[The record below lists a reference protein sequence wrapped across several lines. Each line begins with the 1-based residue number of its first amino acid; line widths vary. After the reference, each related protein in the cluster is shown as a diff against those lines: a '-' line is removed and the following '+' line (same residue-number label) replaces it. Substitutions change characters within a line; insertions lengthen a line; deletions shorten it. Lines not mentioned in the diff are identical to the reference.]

1 MWLANQ
7 TRPDIANTVRAI
19 ARYASK
25 PREVHWSTGIGI
37 LEYVFGPSDLGVTFQ
52 RGRGLELVE
61 FADADNASK
70 ATDMR
75 SVSGGAVMYAGACVC
90 WFSTS
95 QKCVTLS
102 TTEAEY
108 VALGDTIKDAIFIGY
123 VWSFIFWGF
132 GATYMT
138 IVEENE
144 GARHLAQNPV
154 CTSNS
159 KLIDVRHH
167 FLREL
172 IFRGEFI
179 ITNVE
184 SEDQHAGFLTKS
196 LSNVAFCYHRDF
208 LINI

>member
-1 MWLANQ
+1 M
-7 TRPDIANTVRAI
+7 
-19 ARYASK
+19 
-25 PREVHWSTGIGI
+25 G
-37 LEYVFGPSDLGVTFQ
+37 
-52 RGRGLELVE
+52 
-61 FADADNASK
+61 
-70 ATDMR
+70 
-75 SVSGGAVMYAGACVC
+75 AGACVC
-90 WFSTS
+90 WFSMTHNG
-95 QKCVTLS
+95 VVLS

-172 IFRGEFI
+172 IFRGSSSLLMQSRRISMQTSVQSHSAMWLFATTGIFWGMFDEF
-179 ITNVE
+179 
-184 SEDQHAGFLTKS
+184 S
-196 LSNVAFCYHRDF
+196 R
-208 LINI
+208 